1 MLDEPALCSSE
12 CINMVSMVSICRCVG
27 ICAVGAVCIAY
38 LPLLFAH
45 CNLAKFHC
53 QTVIQQLC
61 RKQEH
66 NGKHKLMLGKLLDD
80 IFLKSH
86 TNVFCV
92 TKTEQQQTA
101 SADTC
106 YLKIKLARTIE
117 EHWVKKVVD
126 CRQNSAK
133 YFQTCISSSYMKKLK
148 AGH

>member
-1 MLDEPALCSSE
+1 MDEPALCSSE

-38 LPLLFAH
+38 LPLFRR
-45 CNLAKFHC
+45 

-61 RKQEH
+61 RKQEQ

-106 YLKIKLARTIE
+106 HLKIKLVRTIE

-133 YFQTCISSSYMKKLK
+133 YFQTCISSSYTKKLK

>member
-1 MLDEPALCSSE
+1 MLDECWMNVGRTGSLWYL
-12 CINMVSMVSICRCVG
+12 CRCVG

-61 RKQEH
+61 RKQEQ

-106 YLKIKLARTIE
+106 HLKIKLVRTVE
-117 EHWVKKVVD
+117 EHWFKKVVD

-133 YFQTCISSSYMKKLK
+133 YF
-148 AGH
+148 